1 MDNSTE
7 NTDASS
13 VFRNKYSDYSDDR
26 IKEILKNHKDY
37 QPPAVSAAVQIAIE
51 RELIHSEQDLMAPEF
66 QSAIP
71 HGVSVFPV
79 ITNSYYYKR
88 IVSSIFRV
96 LFILGI
102 IPIVFG
108 IMKYADG
115 KINLSVFALI
125 LGSVWLL
132 LTYLLL
138 RTRRILIL
146 LLQMNMFFLTIIA
159 IGNSLIN
166 QEVFHRTDFVM
177 LVIGSVVSLYL
188 MGYLKKLIETKPEE
202 I

>member
-1 MDNSTE
+1 MENSTE

-13 VFRNKYSDYSDDR
+13 VFKEKYSAYSDDR

-37 QPPAVSAAVQIAIE
+37 RQPAVNAAVQIAIE
-51 RELIHSEQDLMAPEF
+51 RQLIHSEQDLMAPEF
-66 QSAIP
+66 QSVIP
-71 HGVSVFPV
+71 QGVSVFPV

-102 IPIVFG
+102 IPIIFG
-108 IMKYADG
+108 VMKYADG

-125 LGSVWLL
+125 IGSVWLL

-146 LLQMNMFFLTIIA
+146 VLQMNMLILTIIG
-159 IGNSLIN
+159 IGYSLIK

-177 LVIGSVVSLYL
+177 LVIGSMVSLYL
-188 MGYLKKLIETKPEE
+188 MLYLKKLIQTKPDEL
-202 I
+202 